1 MEKLVKNI
9 FTGKKV
15 LVEYI
20 ATVNKVKYYVEVNNP
35 DRVHTQLEIRE
46 LNKYK

>member
-15 LVEYI
+15 LVEYA
-20 ATVNKVKYYVEVNNP
+20 ATINKVKYYVEVNNP
-35 DRVHTQLEIRE
+35 DRIHTQLEIRE
-46 LNKYK
+46 LKKY

>member
-9 FTGKKV
+9 FTGRK
-15 LVEYI
+15 LLIEYV

-46 LNKYK
+46 LKKF

>member
-9 FTGKKV
+9 FTGKKM
-15 LVEYI
+15 LVEYVAI
-20 ATVNKVKYYVEVNNP
+20 VNKIKYYVEVNNP

-46 LNKYK
+46 LKKY

>member
-15 LVEYI
+15 LIEYV
-20 ATVNKVKYYVEVNNP
+20 ATINKVKYYVEVNNP

-46 LNKYK
+46 LKKY

>member
-15 LVEYI
+15 LVEYV
-20 ATVNKVKYYVEVNNP
+20 ATINKVKYYVEVNNP

-46 LNKYK
+46 LKKY